1 MQQFDWVGML
11 INWFP
16 MILIFGVWFWFV
28 RGMQGGGGYYK
39 TLLTIQ
45 KDNLE
50 STRRMAEA
58 LERLAAAL
66 ERRAP

>member
-28 RGMQGGGGYYK
+28 RGMQGCGGYYK

-66 ERRAP
+66 EKRAP